1 MHTTDAPASAA
12 EQHTLALDSTVP
24 PLAGATPARG
34 ALQQDATPTTGVSP
48 RSDATAPDASH
59 EDANPA
65 PVPSTPAAP
74 AAPAPS
80 TNDAQTLA
88 RLIADG
94 RKPRSLRFT
103 ALEPYRDVLLIERR
117 AGASI
122 RLIAQSLAKLDV
134 AISEETLR
142 VWFLK
147 EQLPMRRRPRKKRAT
162 TPTAKVGPVSPTL
175 VARPVTWSVPTPVPG
190 ATGTQPGRRGP
201 KIARDNY

>member
-1 MHTTDAPASAA
+1 MNTTDAPASAA

-24 PLAGATPARG
+24 PPAGDTAVPAEIPQMPAEPQTLDRETPAVS
-34 ALQQDATPTTGVSP
+34 TPFASGSTACAADITVAPTENARRLAQLVAAGRQP
-48 RSDATAPDASH
+48 RS
-59 EDANPA
+59 
-65 PVPSTPAAP
+65 
-74 AAPAPS
+74 
-80 TNDAQTLA
+80 Q
-88 RLIADG
+88 
-94 RKPRSLRFT
+94 RFT
-103 ALEPYRDVLLIERR
+103 ALEPYRDVLLTERR

-147 EQLPMRRRPRKKRAT
+147 EKLPKRRRSRKMRAA
-162 TPTAKVGPVSPTL
+162 TPTPKVSPVSPTMA
-175 VARPVTWSVPTPVPG
+175 ARPVTWSVPTPAPG